1 MASTPP
7 DVYLIPTPDKFVA
20 HAKLLPRHKRSKSGV
35 ARSFLQR
42 ATSHGGR
49 HNLKDENSTS
59 SKSDVDTGSPL
70 AKTTTTS
77 TQSTEATSPDVDQT
91 SSIERS
97 VKLFRLYEALRKGD
111 NTSVSSA
118 IKEATDLSGAHHS
131 SVSLEGTSL
140 LHLAIQ
146 CADSSVIEYILA
158 NAGGRLDINARDKD
172 GNTPLHVAADLS
184 RAPVI
189 RLLLD
194 SKGVNDSVLNYNGKT
209 ALDLAKSPEVF
220 QQLQL
225 AKSFYIDSRVKEVQG
240 LVSKG
245 DYKHLENLLG
255 DTHFQNA
262 LDINGPELATDPE
275 TARYGGSLLHEAS
288 RKKDAKLIQILLL
301 NGADPFQRDRKGKL
315 PQDVTKD
322 DKTRSIL
329 KKSPAAAA
337 AQRGIQEKT
346 ILGSG
351 SSQGAAAGPTGE
363 GAIGTKE
370 SREMRGYLK
379 KWTNYTSGYKLRWFV
394 LEDGVLSY
402 YKHQGI

>member
-1 MASTPP
+1 M
-7 DVYLIPTPDKFVA
+7 
-20 HAKLLPRHKRSKSGV
+20 
-35 ARSFLQR
+35 
-42 ATSHGGR
+42 
-49 HNLKDENSTS
+49 
-59 SKSDVDTGSPL
+59 
-70 AKTTTTS
+70 
-77 TQSTEATSPDVDQT
+77 DQA

-111 NTSVSSA
+111 STSVSNA
-118 IKEATDLSGAHHS
+118 IKETTDSPGGSHS
-131 SVSLEGTSL
+131 SPSLEGTSL

-146 CADSSVIEYILA
+146 CADSSVIEYILG
-158 NAGGRLDINARDKD
+158 NAGGKIDINARDKD

-194 SKGVNDSVLNYNGKT
+194 SKGINDSVVNYHGKT
-209 ALDLAKSPEVF
+209 ALDLAKNPDVF

-225 AKSFYIDSRVKEVQG
+225 AKSMYIDSHVKEVQA
-240 LVSKG
+240 LVLKG
-245 DYKHLENLLG
+245 DYDQLEKLLS
-255 DTHFQNA
+255 DTHFQSA
-262 LDINGPELATDPE
+262 LDINGPELATDTE
-275 TARYGGSLLHEAS
+275 TARNGGSLLHEAS

-301 NGADPFQRDRKGKL
+301 NGADPFRRDRKGKL

-351 SSQGAAAGPTGE
+351 SAQGAAAGIMGD

-402 YKHQGI
+402 YKHQGILVLTLKQRAPILTIHQTTLVQLVEVRST